1 MRVSR
6 PVLRGPAGAIP
17 VGYSPTDTAGQDLS
31 RRPQTSSGGRMRL
44 FTPASCGRS

>member
-17 VGYSPTDTAGQDLS
+17 VGYSPHSL
-31 RRPQTSSGGRMRL
+31 GGAWRV
-44 FTPASCGRS
+44 GGNQ